1 MGTLHHVQR
10 RSGRSEEGASE
21 PTVMA
26 GILHEAQESC
36 QPTTSQ
42 PSRKKSFFLFMQMKK
57 IVV

>member
-10 RSGRSEEGASE
+10 RSGRSEEGVSE
-21 PTVMA
+21 PAVMA

-36 QPTTSQ
+36 QPTTLAAIPQ
-42 PSRKKSFFLFMQMKK
+42 KNFFLVMQMKK